1 MDEKE
6 MDEMN
11 RGGGKVRGPAAE
23 TGEPASGK
31 RHGPA
36 HGGHAHSHAH
46 AEPLDHLN
54 RAFLVGIVLNVAY
67 VVVELAAGFFLN
79 SVSLISDAG
88 HNLSDVVSL
97 VLALLAFKLARVK
110 PNSKYTYGYKK
121 STVLVSLLNACILL
135 VAVGVIVWE
144 SIGKL
149 REPHPVEGGA
159 IAWVAGVGIVINAF
173 TAWLFMKD
181 RKRDLNVK
189 GAFLHMAADALV
201 SLGVVVSGIV
211 ISATGWYV
219 IDPIIGLVIA
229 AVILVSTTH
238 LLFDS
243 LRLSLDGVP
252 SGVVAPEE
260 LRRPVET
267 LERLGK
273 MLHTRGKKQE
283 ETTVIS
289 AGDIGAITKLP
300 EAVTGDTLCDASRVV
315 KLPAPVFPLPSL
327 FMAVTVAKK
336 GDEGKI
342 SSALARLMEED
353 PTLSYQNNAETHQQ
367 VIGGLG
373 EQHLDVVKAKLK
385 NKFGVEI
392 GLEAPRIAYRESIR
406 KACQKQGR
414 HKKQTGGH
422 GQFGDV
428 IINFEPCD
436 SEQVVFEEKVFGGSV
451 PKNFFPAVEKGV
463 RLAAEK
469 GVLAGY
475 PVVGLKATLLDGSYH
490 PVDSSEMA
498 FIMAAKLA
506 YKAAMPEAG
515 PVILEPIHTLK
526 AHVPNDNTGD
536 IMGDVTKRR
545 GRVLGMEPDEDG
557 LQTIIAEVPLAE
569 LANFTTFIRQTT
581 QGRGWFTTEFAR
593 YEILPEMLVPAV
605 VEQARKLGNLD
616 ESADD

>member
-23 TGEPASGK
+23 TGESASGK

-79 SVSLISDAG
+79 SVSP
-88 HNLSDVVSL
+88 
-97 VLALLAFKLARVK
+97 LLAFKLARVK

-260 LRRPVET
+260 LRRRIMETEPAVHDIHHIHIWALSTTENALTAHVVIDSAEEEGRVKAAVKHDLAEMGITHST
-267 LERLGK
+267 LEFEYPG
-273 MLHTRGKKQE
+273 GNAC
-283 ETTVIS
+283 S
-289 AGDIGAITKLP
+289 AG
-300 EAVTGDTLCDASRVV
+300 ECHSCR
-315 KLPAPVFPLPSL
+315 
-327 FMAVTVAKK
+327 
-336 GDEGKI
+336 
-342 SSALARLMEED
+342 
-353 PTLSYQNNAETHQQ
+353 
-367 VIGGLG
+367 
-373 EQHLDVVKAKLK
+373 
-385 NKFGVEI
+385 
-392 GLEAPRIAYRESIR
+392 
-406 KACQKQGR
+406 
-414 HKKQTGGH
+414 
-422 GQFGDV
+422 
-428 IINFEPCD
+428 
-436 SEQVVFEEKVFGGSV
+436 
-451 PKNFFPAVEKGV
+451 
-463 RLAAEK
+463 
-469 GVLAGY
+469 
-475 PVVGLKATLLDGSYH
+475 
-490 PVDSSEMA
+490 
-498 FIMAAKLA
+498 
-506 YKAAMPEAG
+506 
-515 PVILEPIHTLK
+515 
-526 AHVPNDNTGD
+526 
-536 IMGDVTKRR
+536 
-545 GRVLGMEPDEDG
+545 
-557 LQTIIAEVPLAE
+557 
-569 LANFTTFIRQTT
+569 
-581 QGRGWFTTEFAR
+581 
-593 YEILPEMLVPAV
+593 
-605 VEQARKLGNLD
+605 
-616 ESADD
+616 